1 MSKIYWTYVK
11 DFIGLINTEINKMV
25 MPSSKNI
32 VRTGIF
38 IICYERQ
45 FEINLLSYRQKW
57 LMSNGQ

>member
-45 FEINLLSYRQKW
+45 FE
-57 LMSNGQ
+57 